1 MKKQLKKGKVIDII
15 TVILIVAFSVS
26 GFAQTL
32 KSPKQV
38 YTIVNQKD
46 LILIA
51 ENLQDIPKTNDDP
64 ITSDSDK
71 VNLLVK
77 KLPQYH
83 LGREDSLRA
92 FIHKNPYRSGSNKA
106 YLLVEKMP
114 QFPGGEFELTTFILK
129 NTRYPPISYPDELI
143 PGKVIVQF
151 IITKTGAI
159 TNVRVIKSL
168 DPKSDKEAIRVIK
181 LLPKFIPGEQNGK
194 KVPVYYTLPV
204 TFKME

>member
-1 MKKQLKKGKVIDII
+1 MKNLRKKGKVTDVI
-15 TVILIVAFSVS
+15 TVILIVASCVS
-26 GFAQTL
+26 GFAQTS

-38 YTIVNQKD
+38 YTIANQKD
-46 LILIA
+46 LVLIA
-51 ENLQDIPKTNDDP
+51 ENLTYKTKTNDEP

-71 VNLLVK
+71 VNLLGT

-129 NTRYPPISYPDELI
+129 NTRSLPISYPDELI

-194 KVPVYYTLPV
+194 KVAVYYTLPV
-204 TFKME
+204 TFELE